1 MNRTELFIYL
11 LKSVILS
18 GIFFGYYVLCLR
30 NTIYHVYNRF
40 YLLGTMALS
49 VLIPFFKF
57 SMFSVS
63 EEQVAGG
70 QPGNALLNPVAKR
83 RSERRRNRVGNRR
96 FRNSEF
102 SFAYVFY
109 LLGFTDFP
117 IESQ

>member
-1 MNRTELFIYL
+1 MNKEELFIYL

-49 VLIPFFKF
+49 VLDSFFKVLYIF
-57 SMFSVS
+57 VFRGTS
-63 EEQVAGG
+63 GWG

-83 RSERRRNRVGNRR
+83 RGERRRNRVGNRR
-96 FRNSEF
+96 
-102 SFAYVFY
+102 V
-109 LLGFTDFP
+109 
-117 IESQ
+117 